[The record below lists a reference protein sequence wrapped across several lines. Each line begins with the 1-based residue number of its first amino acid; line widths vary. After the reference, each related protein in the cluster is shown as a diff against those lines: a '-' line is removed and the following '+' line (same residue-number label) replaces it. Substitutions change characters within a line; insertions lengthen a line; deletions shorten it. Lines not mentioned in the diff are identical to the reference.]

1 MADKI
6 IRLNLNNHF
15 VGDVSTKVEQLDTKF
30 TKWKITLTGNVDG
43 YFKDGL
49 VGGYDDMNG
58 DWSKDHPFTI
68 DGKVAT
74 LIAETNCWNTVEI
87 YGEYVSGAA
96 PEPPTTTNLLTYNT
110 SGLTGDVTITDK
122 QGTDSHHFDI
132 TVTGNGDGTFKNL
145 VVGYQD
151 WDGNWI
157 KNEPFTVNGN
167 VATHTVYCSKGDEI
181 TITGEFVSGGEPEQP
196 TPTTLLTYETSGLTG
211 DVTITDKQGTDSHHF
226 DITVTGNGDGTFKN
240 LVVGYQDWDG
250 NWIKNEPFTVNGNVA
265 THTVY
270 CSKGDEITITG
281 EFVSGG
287 EPEQPTP
294 TTLLTYETSGLT
306 GDVTITDKQG
316 IDKYHFDV
324 TVTGNSDGTFSDLK
338 ATYQNADGD
347 RIADDPFNV
356 SGNVA
361 TLTIY
366 CYKGDEITI
375 TGNFISGVK
384 ELQITNNI
392 ANTTAKSVASETTYT
407 VTVEGT
413 AQGMFNGTPTITYGS
428 ETYDMTVT
436 NQTATAI
443 VPIATES
450 VIINGEYLLGDF
462 IEVEYS
468 LTNCEVVGEKPVKVK
483 TGQNY
488 TFNFKANPNSELT
501 EIQAHFTDAD
511 GNPIVTNG
519 TISEDK
525 QTGSVT
531 FELTTGAVSLTV
543 YANADAVIPPTIK
556 NYGAINV
563 YIVTLENLDEFSK
576 KRFFTQTGE
585 TETGTS
591 YSEVNLGEYV
601 NRIKRI
607 FASVPVG
614 GNDVLKCGNYNTGI
628 QVKYPDSD
636 VMLLDFGN
644 VELTGS
650 NGNNE
655 DYNAQIQ
662 MFIPCRGV
670 VSVDSKYI
678 GKTVNLSIKV
688 NVITGD
694 AVALLSCDGVT
705 FQLESFSLSRDVLYR
720 LGTDLNVVGGE
731 QWNEQ
736 ILYGLEPYVLI
747 TENLTVNVPVNNTQ
761 ENVTIEDVTGFA
773 QFENVNL
780 NSANLLV
787 DEYNDIISQLET
799 GVYL

>member
-1 MADKI
+1 MADVL
-6 IRLNLNNHF
+6 RVNLNFLTGADN
-15 VGDVSTKVEQLDTKF
+15 VSYKVEQLDSTKR
-30 TKWKITLTGNVDG
+30 KWKITLTGNVDG

-49 VGGYDDMNG
+49 VGSYQELHTG
-58 DWSKDHPFTI
+58 DWVLNHTFTI

-74 LIAETNCWNTVEI
+74 LIAETEYYNSVEVH
-87 YGEYVSGAA
+87 GEFVVGAT
-96 PEPPTTTNLLTYNT
+96 PEPLTQTNLLTYDT
-110 SGLTGDVTITDK
+110 TGLTGDVTITDK
-122 QGTDSHHFDI
+122 QGDDSHHFI
-132 TVTGNGDGTFKNL
+132 VTVTGNGDGTFTDLKAT
-145 VVGYQD
+145 YQN
-151 WDGNWI
+151 WDGDMVVDD
-157 KNEPFTVNGN
+157 PFNVSGN
-167 VATHTVYCSKGDEI
+167 VGTLTVYCSKGDEI
-181 TITGEFVSGGEPEQP
+181 TITGEFVSGGEPEPP
-196 TPTTLLTYETSGLTG
+196 TPEPPTTNLLTYDTSGLTG
-211 DVTITDKQGTDSHHF
+211 DVTITDKQGDDSHHF
-226 DITVTGNGDGTFKN
+226 IVTVTGNGDGTFTDLKAT
-240 LVVGYQDWDG
+240 YQNWDG
-250 NWIKNEPFTVNGNVA
+250 DMVVDDPFNVSGNVG
-265 THTVY
+265 TLTVY

-281 EFVSGG
+281 S
-287 EPEQPTP
+287 
-294 TTLLTYETSGLT
+294 
-306 GDVTITDKQG
+306 
-316 IDKYHFDV
+316 
-324 TVTGNSDGTFSDLK
+324 
-338 ATYQNADGD
+338 
-347 RIADDPFNV
+347 
-356 SGNVA
+356 
-361 TLTIY
+361 
-366 CYKGDEITI
+366 
-375 TGNFISGVK
+375 FISGVK

-392 ANTTAKSVASETTYT
+392 ENTTAKAVASETNYT

-413 AQGMFNGTPTITYGS
+413 AQGMFNGTPTITYGG
-428 ETYDMTVT
+428 ETYDMTVA

-443 VPIATES
+443 VPITTES
-450 VIINGEYLLGDF
+450 VIINGEYLLGDY

-483 TGQNY
+483 TGQSY

-501 EIQAHFTDAD
+501 EIQAYFIDAGGD
-511 GNPIVTNG
+511 LIVTDG

-531 FELTTGAVSLTV
+531 FELTTGASSLTV

-576 KRFFTQTGE
+576 KRFFTPTGE

-607 FASVPVG
+607 FAAVPVG

-628 QVKYPDSD
+628 PVKYPDSD

-662 MFIPCRGV
+662 MFIPCRGM
-670 VSVDSKYI
+670 VSIDSNYI

-705 FQLESFSLSRDVLYR
+705 FRLESFSLSRDVIYR
-720 LGTDLNVVGGE
+720 LGTDLTVVGGE

-761 ENVTIEDVTGFA
+761 ENVTVEDVTGFA

-787 DEYNDIISQLET
+787 DEYNEIISQLET